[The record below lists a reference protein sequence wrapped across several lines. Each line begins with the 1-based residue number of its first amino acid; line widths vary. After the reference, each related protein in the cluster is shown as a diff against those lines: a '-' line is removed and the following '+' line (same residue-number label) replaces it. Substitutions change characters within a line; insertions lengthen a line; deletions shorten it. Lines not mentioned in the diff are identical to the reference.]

1 MEEKKALV
9 ISRGKT
15 NSIELNHDQ
24 SEFAMLLKEIGYSVI
39 SYFSQ
44 DIENI
49 DKNTYIGSGKIAE
62 IASYYHQYSEENP
75 EEPIDIIAC
84 NFELTGLQKTEM
96 NLVNQM

>member
-15 NSIELNHDQ
+15 NSLELNHDQ

-44 DIENI
+44 DIPSARLLREGRRSAPR
-49 DKNTYIGSGKIAE
+49 D
-62 IASYYHQYSEENP
+62 
-75 EEPIDIIAC
+75 
-84 NFELTGLQKTEM
+84 
-96 NLVNQM
+96 

>member
-1 MEEKKALV
+1 MKALV

-15 NSIELNHDQ
+15 NSLELNHEQ
-24 SEFAMLLKEIGYSVI
+24 NEFSMLLKEIGYEVV

-49 DKNTYIGSGKIAE
+49 DKNTYLGSGKIHE
-62 IASYYHQYSEENP
+62 IAAFYHQYNDENP

-84 NFELTGLQKTEM
+84 NFELSGLQKKAI
-96 NLVNQM
+96 